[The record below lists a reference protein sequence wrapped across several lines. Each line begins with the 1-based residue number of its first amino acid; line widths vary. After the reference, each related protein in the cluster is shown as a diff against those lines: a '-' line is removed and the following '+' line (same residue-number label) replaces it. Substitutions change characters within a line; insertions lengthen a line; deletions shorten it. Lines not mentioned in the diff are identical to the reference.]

1 MSDLSGSGH
10 QLESQIGMSS
20 VSQPD
25 FQDTAM
31 QTVLQQAEALSSGW
45 SVSHGGAR

>member
-1 MSDLSGSGH
+1 MSDLSGIGH
-10 QLESQIGMSS
+10 QLEDLIGMSS

-25 FQDTAM
+25 LQDTAV

-45 SVSHGGAR
+45 SVSHGGVR